1 MRGGY
6 PAPWS
11 HGGPLSRNLRE
22 MNKINVSLETVVE
35 NRFRKHTC
43 QAQAGGPP
51 CARGSGNGVLS
62 IRGSEPLRLPAA
74 LCSDCSCWPSWFNAL
89 RLYGRFRGPY

>member
-11 HGGPLSRNLRE
+11 HGGPLFRTLRE

-35 NRFRKHTC
+35 NRFRTSP
-43 QAQAGGPP
+43 G
-51 CARGSGNGVLS
+51 RGTAMRS
-62 IRGSEPLRLPAA
+62 
-74 LCSDCSCWPSWFNAL
+74 
-89 RLYGRFRGPY
+89 RFME